1 MHVYL
6 FKHEILLFMEDGSQF
21 FLNLAIQYLCIN
33 VFLLLYYFAYLT
45 APGFILAVEVFECG
59 EAVALVKAE

>member
-1 MHVYL
+1 
-6 FKHEILLFMEDGSQF
+6 MEDGSQF